1 MKNSLIT
8 IFFLT
13 LFSSSAFAKYTLIKD
28 MTVKQMTYEEEKKM
42 YLVDFVN
49 QSGRYHGKPR
59 DAACFKHSME
69 KNVPVKVEFVAMGLA
84 IIDCQKV
91 ESK

>member
-1 MKNSLIT
+1 
-8 IFFLT
+8 
-13 LFSSSAFAKYTLIKD
+13 

-49 QSGRYHGKPR
+49 QAGRYHGKPR
-59 DAACFKHSME
+59 DASCFQHSIE
-69 KNVPVKVEFVAMGLA
+69 KKVPVKVEFVAMGLA

>member
-1 MKNSLIT
+1 MF
-8 IFFLT
+8 IFFSST
-13 LFSSSAFAKYTLIKD
+13 LQAKYTMIKD

-49 QSGRYHGKPR
+49 QAGRYHGKPR
-59 DAACFKHSME
+59 DAACFKYSLE

>member
-1 MKNSLIT
+1 M
-8 IFFLT
+8 
-13 LFSSSAFAKYTLIKD
+13 IKD
-28 MTVKQMTYEEEKKM
+28 MTVKQMSYEEEKKM

-49 QSGRYHGKPR
+49 QAGRYHAKPR
-59 DAACFKHSME
+59 DASCFKHSME

>member
-1 MKNSLIT
+1 MKKTKLSLI
-8 IFFLT
+8 FLIC
-13 LFSSSAFAKYTLIKD
+13 LSSPVFAKYTLIKD
-28 MTVKQMTYEEEKKM
+28 MTVKQMSYEEEKKM

-49 QSGRYHGKPR
+49 QAGRYHGKPR
-59 DAACFKHSME
+59 DAACFKYSMD